1 MKEWKEIKGFENYK
15 ISNYGEV
22 MNGEGK
28 ILKHFKTNSGYLQ
41 IHLFKDGKRHK
52 KYIHRLVAEY
62 FVIRPR
68 SILYNEVNHIDGNK
82 KNNSA
87 NNLEWVTRSEN
98 LNHSYYVLENRVKPV
113 RCIETGVVYPSIKD
127 AARKTGFNHT
137 AISMCCDGRQK
148 KTHGTHWEFVKE
160 GEAS

>member
-1 MKEWKEIKGFENYK
+1 MKEWKKINGFENYK
-15 ISNYGEV
+15 ISNDGEV

-28 ILKHFKTNSGYLQ
+28 FLKPFKTNSGYLQ

-52 KYIHRLVAEY
+52 EYIHRLVAEY

-68 SILYNEVNHIDGNK
+68 SIMFNEVNHIDGNK

-98 LNHSYYVLENRVKPV
+98 LNHSYYVLENRVKAV
-113 RCIETGVVYPSIKD
+113 KCIETGVVYPSIKE
-127 AARKTGFNHT
+127 ASRQTGLNHT
-137 AISMCCDGRQK
+137 SISMCCDGRQK
-148 KTHGTHWEFVKE
+148 KTHGTHWEFAKGVLT
-160 GEAS
+160 

>member
-15 ISNYGEV
+15 ISNDGEV

-28 ILKHFKTNSGYLQ
+28 KLKPFKTNSGYLQ
-41 IHLFKDGKRHK
+41 IHLFKDGKRYK

-98 LNHSYYVLENRVKPV
+98 LNHSYYALRNRVKAV
-113 RCIETGVVYPSIKD
+113 KCIETDVVYPSINE
-127 AARKTGFNHT
+127 ASRKTGINHT
-137 AISMCCDGRQK
+137 AISMCCDGRQN

-160 GEAS
+160 GESS